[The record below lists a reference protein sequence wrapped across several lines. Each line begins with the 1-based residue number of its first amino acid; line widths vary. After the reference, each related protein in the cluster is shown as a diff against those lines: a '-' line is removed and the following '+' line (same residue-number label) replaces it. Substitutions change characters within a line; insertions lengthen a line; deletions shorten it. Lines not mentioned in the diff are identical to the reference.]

1 MKCEREQQV
10 IEATRSGLWAS
21 SLRAHLRNCAYCT
34 QTELIAASLQEDAA
48 RLERL
53 LDLPPA
59 GMIWRRAQTRRR
71 DDAMRRA
78 TRQPFL
84 IVGALGAGYSVV
96 FLLWGI
102 SRLPQSTYRPFVTP
116 SGLTGNVAL
125 AGAALSAILAI
136 IGSCVLLPSD
146 EALIGV
152 KEQAAFRKAS
162 GVAIFVRRANS
173 RLPDK
178 TNRCQNAPGP

>member
-21 SLRAHLRNCAYCT
+21 SLRAHLQNCALCT

-48 RLERL
+48 NAVRV

-59 GMIWRRAQTRRR
+59 GMVWRRAQARRR
-71 DDAMRRA
+71 EGALRRA
-78 TRQPFL
+78 TRRPFL
-84 IVGALGAGYSVV
+84 IVGALGVVYSMV

-102 SRLPQSTYRPFVTP
+102 SQLPQSVYRLFVAP
-116 SGLTGNVAL
+116 PGLTGDVAL

-136 IGSCVLLPSD
+136 VGSCVLVL
-146 EALIGV
+146 ET
-152 KEQAAFRKAS
+152 KR
-162 GVAIFVRRANS
+162 
-173 RLPDK
+173 
-178 TNRCQNAPGP
+178 